1 MATEAL
7 FILSRDCCA
16 ARWLLCPL
24 LLPPLLRTYDK
35 IKNEHPEGADRFSS
49 ARGRA
54 RRGPQSRRALQA
66 AERRQDQGDRAE
78 GADLRRLSSHE
89 SKSSRD
95 CVQVQAAHLRPL
107 DKNDT
112 KKRAQGSWNQC
123 AAATPVDGD
132 EKAAGD
138 VETRMAEM
146 RPKEGE
152 EEIDPL
158 DPRIEPKTSQE
169 FVKYWHR
176 LREPLEKLAYL
187 VRFQDRL
194 KDRYFGG
201 EVPTEFLE
209 ELFDCTLD
217 MIGERDDEQSNR
229 VQRLLGLLEL
239 LGQCRRFVLNLSM
252 IENKAPIDRT
262 FERLYELVDSADKR
276 QLQRFIFVASH
287 YDILLVPKAQLL
299 PTTHE

>member
-1 MATEAL
+1 MSILKEPIDFRALEAEL
-7 FILSRDCCA
+7 DVALKADELYKLQNDAKIRA
-16 ARWLLCPL
+16 IEQRVP
-24 LLPPLLRTYDK
+24 TYDDFR
-35 IKNEHPEGADRFSS
+35 HM
-49 ARGRA
+49 
-54 RRGPQSRRALQA
+54 
-66 AERRQDQGDRAE
+66 
-78 GADLRRLSSHE
+78 
-89 SKSSRD
+89 
-95 CVQVQAAHLRPL
+95 VQAAHLRPL

-123 AAATPVDGD
+123 AVAVDSD
-132 EKAAGD
+132 EKAGGD
-138 VETRMAEM
+138 VEARMAEM

-158 DPRIEPKTSQE
+158 DPKIEPKTSQE

-176 LREPLEKLAYL
+176 LREPRKKLAYL

-194 KDRYFGG
+194 KDKFFGG

-217 MIGERDDEQSNR
+217 MIGEKNDDDKEQPER
-229 VQRLLGLLEL
+229 VRQLLGLLEL

-262 FERLYELVDSADKR
+262 FERLYELVDTADKR

-287 YDILLVPKAQLL
+287 YDILLVPKAQLS
-299 PTTHE
+299 PTHE